1 MSKQISVNFPHSL
14 LASVV
19 TCELSGMG
27 STEERL
33 DDLRRRKAIAAAGGG
48 AQRVDAQHAKGKLT
62 ARKDWICY

>member
-1 MSKQISVNFPHSL
+1 MATLNLVEMASPFQLVVSPFMSNQIPSNFPHSL

-33 DDLRRRKAIAAAGGG
+33 DDLRKRKAIA
-48 AQRVDAQHAKGKLT
+48 
-62 ARKDWICY
+62 